1 MNHSR
6 AEFPLTSTKPRRYC
20 SMNFCKDKRL
30 NERFTPQS
38 DKTQNWCLNS
48 EF

>member
-6 AEFPLTSTKPRRYC
+6 AEFQLTSTNCDDC